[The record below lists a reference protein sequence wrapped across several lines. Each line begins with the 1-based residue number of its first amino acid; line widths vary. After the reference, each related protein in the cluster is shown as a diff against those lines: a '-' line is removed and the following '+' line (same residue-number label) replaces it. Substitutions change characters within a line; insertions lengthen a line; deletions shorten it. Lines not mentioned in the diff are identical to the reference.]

1 MNPLFKLLTE
11 VVEQP
16 TATGFITELL
26 NNTWTWVTT
35 VGAGVITGVVA
46 IIRSFVPSN
55 TAILTLNDKIAQ
67 LKEMTNLDN
76 IKIKELEEAQKAYQ
90 ATNDELL
97 KEIALHSPNAKIK
110 ELGKQ
115 LEEKKQALNIQE
127 QIQAKINEKSKEL
140 QAKVVSVLK
149 KTEAIVKE

>member
-1 MNPLFKLLTE
+1 MNPLLKLLTD

-16 TATGFITELL
+16 VSNGVITELL

-35 VGAGVITGVVA
+35 VGAGVITGIVA
-46 IIRSFVPSN
+46 IIRSFMPSN
-55 TAILTLNDKIAQ
+55 SAILTLNDKIAQ

-90 ATNDELL
+90 QTNDELL

-127 QIQAKINEKSKEL
+127 QIQSKINEKAKEL
-140 QAKVVSVLK
+140 QTKVVSVLK
-149 KTEAIVKE
+149 KAETIIKE

>member
-1 MNPLFKLLTE
+1 MWHLLTE
-11 VVEQP
+11 VANE
-16 TATGFITELL
+16 TTTTGFLTELL

-35 VGAGVITGVVA
+35 VGAGVITGAVA
-46 IIRSFVPSN
+46 IIRSFVPSSS
-55 TAILTLNDKIAQ
+55 AILTLNDKIAQ

-127 QIQAKINEKSKEL
+127 QIQSKITEKAKEL

>member
-1 MNPLFKLLTE
+1 MWHLLTE
-11 VVEQP
+11 VANE
-16 TATGFITELL
+16 TTTTGFLTELL

-55 TAILTLNDKIAQ
+55 SALLTLNDKIAQ

-90 ATNDELL
+90 ETNDELL
-97 KEIALHSPNAKIK
+97 KEIAIHSPNAKIK

-115 LEEKKQALNIQE
+115 LEEKKKALSIQE
-127 QIQAKINEKSKEL
+127 QIQTKINEKSKEL

-149 KTEAIVKE
+149 KAETIIKE

>member
-1 MNPLFKLLTE
+1 MWHLLTE
-11 VVEQP
+11 VANEV
-16 TATGFITELL
+16 TTTGFLTELL

-127 QIQAKINEKSKEL
+127 QIQSKINEKTKEL

>member
-1 MNPLFKLLTE
+1 MWHLLTE
-11 VVEQP
+11 VANE
-16 TATGFITELL
+16 TTTTGFLTELL

-127 QIQAKINEKSKEL
+127 QIQSKINEKTKEL

>member
-1 MNPLFKLLTE
+1 MWHLLTE
-11 VVEQP
+11 VANE
-16 TATGFITELL
+16 TTTTGFLTELL

-67 LKEMTNLDN
+67 LKEMTSIDN

-90 ATNDELL
+90 TTNDELL

-127 QIQAKINEKSKEL
+127 QIQSKINEKTKEL

-149 KTEAIVKE
+149 KTEVLTKE

>member
-1 MNPLFKLLTE
+1 MWHILDSVANEMT
-11 VVEQP
+11 
-16 TATGFITELL
+16 TTGFLTELL

-55 TAILTLNDKIAQ
+55 SALLTLNDKITQ

-90 ATNDELL
+90 ETNDELL
-97 KEIALHSPNAKIK
+97 KEIAIHSPNAKIK

-115 LEEKKQALNIQE
+115 LEEKKKALSIQE
-127 QIQAKINEKSKEL
+127 QIQTKINEKTKEL

-149 KTEAIVKE
+149 KTEVVAKD

>member
-1 MNPLFKLLTE
+1 MWHILDSVANEMT
-11 VVEQP
+11 
-16 TATGFITELL
+16 TTGFLTELL

-55 TAILTLNDKIAQ
+55 SALLTLNDKIAQ

-90 ATNDELL
+90 ETNDELL

-115 LEEKKQALNIQE
+115 LEEKKKALSIQE
-127 QIQAKINEKSKEL
+127 QIQTKINEKTKEL

-149 KTEAIVKE
+149 KTEVVAKD

>member
-1 MNPLFKLLTE
+1 MWHLLTE

-16 TATGFITELL
+16 TTSGLLTELL

-35 VGAGVITGVVA
+35 VGAGVVTGIVA
-46 IIRSFVPSN
+46 IIRSFMPSN

-76 IKIKELEEAQKAYQ
+76 IRIKELEEAQKAYQ

-127 QIQAKINEKSKEL
+127 QIQSKINEKSKEL

-149 KTEAIVKE
+149 KAESIIKE